1 MFNSDNIIYA
11 FGIGIMGSLWLRVM
25 WMISKPIVQKIVKG
39 PDELVSD
46 DKSVPRELID
56 QQDDADNT
64 P

>member
-1 MFNSDNIIYA
+1 MYDPSNIIYA

-25 WMISKPIVQKIVKG
+25 WMITRPIVQKIVKG

-56 QQDDADNT
+56 QQDASQDT
-64 P
+64 H